1 METRWRLAHCYVTIL
16 SSLDVEIDDNLV
28 EQVTWWRH
36 LWYLANGHE
45 PIFIVSAFAVVFL
58 LVFASHC

>member
-1 METRWRLAHCYVTIL
+1 METRWRLALRYVFL

-28 EQVTWWRH
+28 EQLTRWRH
-36 LWYLANGHE
+36 IWYLANGHE